1 MIYDLQTLKKY
12 NDYENI
18 NQKINLESKYNT
30 YKKESL

>member
-18 NQKINLESKYNT
+18 NQKINLESKYNM
-30 YKKESL
+30 YKK